1 VKAEATAIA
10 DVLILEPQVFGDDRG
25 FFLESWRRDLFRELT
40 GCEAD
45 FVQDNHSSSARD
57 VLRGLHLQ
65 VPPHAQ
71 GKLVR
76 VVRGAIWDVAVD
88 IRPDSPTFRRWVGVE
103 LSEANRRQLWVP
115 PGLAHGFLTLEE
127 GSEVLYKTTD
137 VYAPECER
145 TIAWDDPELAVA
157 WPLDDRVP
165 VLSAKDQAG
174 LALADFLATT

>member
-40 GCEAD
+40 GCDLD
-45 FVQDNHSSSARD
+45 FVQDNHSSSTRD

-65 VPPHAQ
+65 TAPREQ

-103 LSEANRRQLWVP
+103 LSAANRRQLWVP
-115 PGLAHGFLTLEE
+115 PGLAHGFLTLEDAT
-127 GSEVLYKTTD
+127 EVLYKTTEL
-137 VYAPECER
+137 YAPECER

-157 WPLDDRVP
+157 WPLEGRRP
-165 VLSAKDQAG
+165 VLSAKDQDG
-174 LALADFLATT
+174 LPLADFLATT